1 LPALAGVD
9 LQICEGEILGVAG
22 VAGNGQRELAEVITG
37 LRPATGGHIRLW
49 GREMTG
55 RSPRQMVAAGVAHV
69 PEDRIGT
76 GLIPSLDIVDNL
88 ILKNYRQP
96 PVAQGPFL
104 NGYAADA
111 FSDRLIEEYNVATPG
126 RTVRVG
132 LLSGGNQQK
141 VLLARELA
149 GEPKLLV
156 AVHPTR
162 GVDIGATEAI
172 HELLMAQRARG
183 AAILLI
189 SEDLDELLALSDR
202 IAVLYEGRVMGTVDA
217 ATADIAHLGLLM
229 AGGGGEPSAVSPQ
242 RSNE

>member
-1 LPALAGVD
+1 
-9 LQICEGEILGVAG
+9 
-22 VAGNGQRELAEVITG
+22 
-37 LRPATGGHIRLW
+37 
-49 GREMTG
+49 
-55 RSPRQMVAAGVAHV
+55 MVAAGVAHV

-76 GLIPSLDIVDNL
+76 GLIPTLGIVDNL
-88 ILKNYRQP
+88 ILKNYRHP

-111 FSDRLIEEYNVATPG
+111 FSDRLITEYNVATPG

-172 HELLMAQRARG
+172 HQLLIAQRARG

-202 IAVLYEGRVMGTVDA
+202 IAVLYEGRIMGTVDA

-229 AGGGGEPSAVSPQ
+229 AGGGDE
-242 RSNE
+242 